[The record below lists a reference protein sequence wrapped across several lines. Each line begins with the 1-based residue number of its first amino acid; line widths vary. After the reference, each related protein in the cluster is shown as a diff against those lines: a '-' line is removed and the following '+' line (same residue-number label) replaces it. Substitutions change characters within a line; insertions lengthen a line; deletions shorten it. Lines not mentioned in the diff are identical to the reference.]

1 MDLQYFIKQ
10 NIPNVE
16 SREDYKRYC
25 ELKKRL
31 KVQDNIISSEQG
43 GEIFNEFLRLKD
55 KLFDEAMGKYI
66 NKREREMEKID
77 DNPASGDN
85 NNQTDGK

>member
-1 MDLQYFIKQ
+1 MNLQEFMKQ

-16 SREDYKRYC
+16 TREDYKRYC

-31 KVQDNIISSEQG
+31 KVQDNITSSEQG

-55 KLFDEAMGKYI
+55 KLFDESIGNYLK
-66 NKREREMEKID
+66 KREGNDKRIKQDLSDETQRSK
-77 DNPASGDN
+77 
-85 NNQTDGK
+85 

>member
-1 MDLQYFIKQ
+1 MDLQDFIKQ

-43 GEIFNEFLRLKD
+43 GEIFNELLRLKD
-55 KLFDEAMGKYI
+55 SMFDEAMGNYI
-66 NKREREMEKID
+66 NKREREMKNID
-77 DNPASGDN
+77 D